1 MGKDPGKI
9 PGKHYGER
17 SGGRF
22 RESDRLSERSI
33 GREMIEVIEKQS
45 GNKIVNKIRLEFA
58 AVSDNEAFARMV
70 VAAFITP
77 LNPTL
82 EEMSD
87 VKTAI
92 SEAVTNAVIHGYEN
106 RNSTSDRVYMECML
120 RGDVLEVEISDRGVG
135 IENVQLAM
143 EPLYTSKPEQDRSGM
158 GFAFMEAF
166 MDNLEVESE
175 VGCGTVVRMC
185 KKIGISSWIDSEE

>member
-1 MGKDPGKI
+1 
-9 PGKHYGER
+9 
-17 SGGRF
+17 
-22 RESDRLSERSI
+22 
-33 GREMIEVIEKQS
+33 MIEVVEKRNN
-45 GNKIVNKIRLEFA
+45 NKVTNRIHLEFA
-58 AVSDNEAFARMV
+58 ALSDNESFARMT

-92 SEAVTNAVIHGYEN
+92 SEAVTNAVLHGYES
-106 RNSTSDRVYMECML
+106 RNSMEDRIYMDCML
-120 RGDVLEVEISDRGVG
+120 RGDVLEVEIADRGIG
-135 IENVQLAM
+135 IEDVGMAM

-158 GFAFMEAF
+158 GFAFMEDF
-166 MDNLEVESE
+166 MDDLEVESE

-185 KKIGISSWIDSEE
+185 KKIGTSSWIAIEE

>member
-1 MGKDPGKI
+1 MT
-9 PGKHYGER
+9 
-17 SGGRF
+17 
-22 RESDRLSERSI
+22 
-33 GREMIEVIEKQS
+33 
-45 GNKIVNKIRLEFA
+45 
-58 AVSDNEAFARMV
+58 

-92 SEAVTNAVIHGYEN
+92 SEAVTNAVLHGYES
-106 RNSTSDRVYMECML
+106 RNSMEDRIYMDCML
-120 RGDVLEVEISDRGVG
+120 RGDVLEVEIADRGIG
-135 IENVQLAM
+135 IEDVGMAM

-166 MDNLEVESE
+166 MDDLEVESE

-185 KKIGISSWIDSEE
+185 KKIGTSSWIAIEE